1 MANSDT
7 KIHHMKIPSSVMSRP
22 ARVAHFAPMAIM
34 LALSVGL
41 LSACS
46 KHEAPPEV
54 VRAVRSQLLAGQGGD
69 VEREF
74 SAEVRS
80 RVESRLSF
88 RVPGK
93 VLARKVELGQAVRA
107 GQVLAQLDS
116 QDLRL
121 QQDAASAGLS
131 AAEANAR
138 QASADLQRFKELKT
152 QGFISEAEY
161 DRHVT
166 AHLSSEASLRQAKAQ
181 AGVQGNQTAYAAL
194 MAGASGVITQ
204 VDLEPGQVVAA
215 GQPVLT
221 LAQDGPRDAV
231 FSVPEDMGAAARAL
245 VGKAGAVKVRR
256 WGAADWQPATVR
268 EVAAAADP
276 VSRTLQ
282 VKADVGQAGFEL
294 GQTASV
300 IFNTPVRVAQG
311 VRIPLSALAERDGH
325 SIVWVLDGASM
336 TVKPQPVYTADVTGN
351 VILVAK
357 GLQPGQEIIT
367 AGAHVLSPGQKVKR
381 YQEPGAPAPSA
392 ASAAQP
398 AQVASAPVARP

>member
-1 MANSDT
+1 MSHLANSGT
-7 KIHHMKIPSSVMSRP
+7 NIHHMKKQDAVMSQR
-22 ARVAHFAPMAIM
+22 AQWALIFAMV
-34 LALSVGL
+34 VGL
-41 LSACS
+41 PACS
-46 KHEAPPEV
+46 KHEVPPEV
-54 VRAVRSQLLAGQGGD
+54 VRAVRSQVVAGQGGE

-80 RVESRLSF
+80 RIESRLAF

-93 VLARKVELGQAVRA
+93 VLSRKVELGQADA
-107 GQVLAQLDS
+107 

-138 QASADLQRFKELKT
+138 QASADLQRFKELKG

-181 AGVQGNQTAYAAL
+181 AGVQGNQTAYAGL
-194 MAGASGVITQ
+194 VAGASGVITQ

-221 LAQDGPRDAV
+221 LAHDGPRDAV

-256 WGAADWQPATVR
+256 WGSAEWSPATVR

-282 VKADVGQAGFEL
+282 VKADVGQSGFEL

-300 IFNTPVRVAQG
+300 IFNTPVRTAQG
-311 VRIPLSALAERDGH
+311 VRIPLSALTERDGR
-325 SIVWVLDGASM
+325 SIVWLLDGASM
-336 TVKPQPVYTADVTGN
+336 TVKPQPVFTGDITGN
-351 VILVAK
+351 VVLVAK

-381 YQEPGAPAPSA
+381 YQEAAASVPSA
-392 ASAAQP
+392 ASAA
-398 AQVASAPVARP
+398 SAPVSHP